1 MEKNI
6 HNTQQIS
13 SRDLYVVI
21 ESSLDSGPDLMTGNE
36 EKNKGKR
43 SANDYLIRA
52 MKKRLKAI

>member
-13 SRDLYVVI
+13 SRDLYEVI

-52 MKKRLKAI
+52 MKKR